1 MSLTLRFWPA
11 VTPKWGNGYCV
22 PPLNMIRSP
31 IVMEISGDQLTRL
44 MIDGAWLSL
53 LLLVGKFLRTKIQL
67 FQRLFLPASVVAGFI
82 GLILGPYIFG
92 KHLFTV
98 IPAEMMNSW
107 ALYPGRL
114 INVVF
119 ACLFL
124 GFAVPSLKTIWRE
137 GGPQLCYGWMVGM
150 GQYMVG
156 VGITVILLKPL
167 FGVPDFFG
175 CLLEIG
181 FSGGHGTAAGMA
193 EAFADIG
200 FAAGSDLGLM
210 SATVGV
216 ISAVVFGMAMINLA
230 VRRGYTKVIKAPKE
244 LSRDEIRG
252 LIPRDERPAGSYH
265 TCSPNALEPFAF
277 HAAFVGVAILIGW
290 YMLKLIKSLSADM
303 TPNLFESFPLFPLAM
318 MGGLII
324 QIVAGRTGLSE
335 YLDRATFDRILGLA
349 LDFLV
354 ISAIASIKL
363 DVFLAYFWP
372 FTILMVVGL
381 GWIIFATWFLAP
393 RMLPDAWF
401 ERGITEYGMQTGVTA
416 LGLLLLR
423 VADPNFRT
431 PAAKAFGFKQIL
443 YEPMMGG
450 GFITAAA
457 PIIIFNYGVDESLL
471 VGAASIVF
479 FLVIAL
485 LNGWIHPRVRS
496 K

>member
-1 MSLTLRFWPA
+1 MP
-11 VTPKWGNGYCV
+11 
-22 PPLNMIRSP
+22 
-31 IVMEISGDQLTRL
+31 ISGDQLTAL
-44 MIDGAWLSL
+44 MIDISWLSL
-53 LLLVGKFLRTKIQL
+53 LLLIGKYLRARFYFLQK
-67 FQRLFLPASVVAGFI
+67 LFLPASVIAGFI

-98 IPAEMMNSW
+98 IPLSLMDSW

-114 INVVF
+114 INIVF

-124 GFAVPSLKTIWRE
+124 GFSVPSIKTIWKE
-137 GGPQLCYGWMVGM
+137 GGPQFCYGWLMGM

-175 CLLEIG
+175 CLMEIG
-181 FSGGHGTAAGMA
+181 FSGGHGTAAGMK
-193 EAFADIG
+193 EAFIQLG
-200 FAAGSDLGLM
+200 FPAGSDLGLM

-216 ISAVVFGMAMINLA
+216 ISAVVFGMVMINMA
-230 VRRGYTKVIKAPKE
+230 ARKHYTKVIKSPKH
-244 LSRDEIRG
+244 LSISEIRG
-252 LIPRDERPAGSYH
+252 LIPPEKRTKGSI
-265 TCSPNALEPFAF
+265 TTISPNALEPFAF

-290 YMLKLIKSLSADM
+290 YMLTGIKSLSANMEPD
-303 TPNLFESFPLFPLAM
+303 LFKSFPLFPLAM
-318 MGGLII
+318 LGGLFI
-324 QIVAGRTGLSE
+324 QIFASKTGLDK
-335 YLDRATFDRILGLA
+335 YLDRNTFDRILGLA

-381 GWIIFATWFLAP
+381 LWVIFATWFIAP

-401 ERGITEYGMQTGVTA
+401 ERAITEYGMQTGVTA

-423 VADPNFRT
+423 VADPNFET
-431 PAAKAFGFKQIL
+431 EAAKSFGFKQIL

-457 PIIIFNYGVDESLL
+457 PILIFNFGVGLSLL
-471 VGAASIVF
+471 VGFLSILLVLGIS
-479 FLVIAL
+479 FLS
-485 LNGWIHPRVRS
+485 GWMHPF
-496 K
+496 KK